1 MASNSRLIPLRPRR
15 LYQVGGVETHID
27 VGCFEA
33 KLTLESLPEACVNIN
48 IRSADN
54 THRNLSSALYR
65 CLVSRCIALALCISA
80 SMIGPTCR
88 MPSVQVPKRFKEG
101 TDWQR
106 AQEDPHESLLS
117 VW

>member
-1 MASNSRLIPLRPRR
+1 MREL
-15 LYQVGGVETHID
+15 
-27 VGCFEA
+27 
-33 KLTLESLPEACVNIN
+33 N

-54 THRNLSSALYR
+54 TYRNLSAPLCR
-65 CLVSRCIALALCISA
+65 CLVSRCIAVVLALCISA
-80 SMIGPTCR
+80 RVIGPTYR
-88 MPSVQVPKRFKEG
+88 TPSVQVFNSFKEG